1 MGHRGPPWGRGKRN
15 SRSAPARVSHVDGG
29 TNNDRSLVER
39 GGSGRVM
46 VGTRV
51 RSLFGSSVWGS
62 ARTDFLEPFIDQ
74 AHAVGVTG
82 SVARTQQTS
91 FQFPILRKTRGA
103 ISSCQEGQEGEEPKK
118 RHSYYYA
125 PHTHAAH

>member
-1 MGHRGPPWGRGKRN
+1 
-15 SRSAPARVSHVDGG
+15 
-29 TNNDRSLVER
+29 
-39 GGSGRVM
+39 M
-46 VGTRV
+46 VGTHV

-91 FQFPILRKTRGA
+91 FQFPILRNIDAPSVQSRHAKKPRRKDT
-103 ISSCQEGQEGEEPKK
+103 PKK
-118 RHSYYYA
+118 RQFLLPSSSFFLSYMYMMNA
-125 PHTHAAH
+125 CI